1 MMLDEPLSGQ
11 EVDEF
16 DAFLESAPT
25 PDECMDITALD
36 ENGGVLTA
44 SAHRA
49 RRGVDLIELAARRL
63 SGVI

>member
-1 MMLDEPLSGQ
+1 MLDEPLSDQ
-11 EVDEF
+11 EVDEL
-16 DAFLESAPT
+16 DAFLESAAT

-49 RRGVDLIELAARRL
+49 QRRVDLIELAARRL